1 MKFLTIFVSFLVFPI
16 VLNAGTGAYGHID
29 TSFKITSYP
38 VIQADASNKKSNFQ
52 ENSGM
57 SEYFLADATD
67 TPSIDIPE
75 IEIRD
80 PGPRDVPLPDKEK
93 ADLSDAADKAKRD
106 KKAAEEA
113 YK

>member
-1 MKFLTIFVSFLVFPI
+1 
-16 VLNAGTGAYGHID
+16 
-29 TSFKITSYP
+29 
-38 VIQADASNKKSNFQ
+38 
-52 ENSGM
+52 M

-67 TPSIDIPE
+67 TPSIDIQE

-106 KKAAEEA
+106 KKAAEEDTG
-113 YK
+113 